1 MKLNPGIYAF
11 LKSKGVS
18 SYDIIRVLKKDNKEK
33 IGHAGT
39 LDPQASGVL
48 VVAIGKEFTKKLQNE
63 VKKEKEYIAEIYLG
77 KISETFDEEGEKTII
92 KINKKPKLEDVKKAI
107 FKFIGKIK
115 QTPPIFSAVKIKGK
129 PLYFYARKGIKINP
143 KEREVEIKNIK
154 IIKYKWP
161 ILKIKVLCGPG
172 VYIRS
177 LANDLGKYL
186 KTGGYLKNLI
196 RTRVGDFSLKNCIKI
211 KINKNVSKN

>member
-11 LKSKGVS
+11 LKPKGVS

-92 KINKKPKLEDVKKAI
+92 KINKKPKLEDIKKAI
-107 FKFIGKIK
+107 SKFIGKIK

-196 RTRVGDFSLKNCIKI
+196 RTRVDDFSLKNCIKI

>member
-11 LKSKGVS
+11 LKPKGVS

-92 KINKKPKLEDVKKAI
+92 KINKKSKLEDVKKAI

-186 KTGGYLKNLI
+186 KTGGYLKKLI
-196 RTRVGDFSLKNCIKI
+196 RTRVGDFSLKSCIK
-211 KINKNVSKN
+211 K

>member
-1 MKLNPGIYAF
+1 MKLNSGIYAF
-11 LKSKGVS
+11 FKPKGVS
-18 SYDIIRVLKKDNKEK
+18 SYDIIRILKKDNKEK

-39 LDPQASGVL
+39 LDPLASGVL

-77 KISETFDEEGEKTII
+77 KISKTFDEEGEKTII
-92 KINKKPKLEDVKKAI
+92 KINKKPKLEDIKKAI
-107 FKFIGKIK
+107 SKFIGKIE

-129 PLYFYARKGIKINP
+129 PAYFYARKGIKINP
-143 KEREVEIKNIK
+143 KKRRVEIKNIK
-154 IIKYKWP
+154 IVKYKWP

-177 LANDLGKYL
+177 LANDLGKFF
-186 KTGGYLKNLI
+186 KTGGYLKSLI
-196 RTRVGDFSLKNCIKI
+196 RTKVGDFSLKDCIKI
-211 KINKNVSKN
+211 RI